1 MMATVLMLR
10 RKLHENSNAF
20 LRMEVLFLN
29 NIFVCISF
37 GSVVTL
43 ICYKS
48 CRRPHM
54 PVSLKNKNNQSTL
67 TLLECIAGIE
77 GKNNR

>member
-1 MMATVLMLR
+1 MATVLMLR

-43 ICYKS
+43 LLFATNLVADHTCLY
-48 CRRPHM
+48 
-54 PVSLKNKNNQSTL
+54 LLTNKVVHVDSS
-67 TLLECIAGIE
+67 EV
-77 GKNNR
+77 

>member
-10 RKLHENSNAF
+10 RKLHENSQMLF
-20 LRMEVLFLN
+20 LRGWKFLFLN

-43 ICYKS
+43 LLFATNLVVDHTCLY
-48 CRRPHM
+48 
-54 PVSLKNKNNQSTL
+54 LLTNKVHSP
-67 TLLECIAGIE
+67 
-77 GKNNR
+77 R